1 MDEEKILF
9 LLEKI
14 SDNMGNLN
22 EAIIDLKSEVYT
34 VKEEMADLKTEVYTA
49 REAITDLKSEIY
61 TAKEEIKKLG
71 TKIDSEI
78 TDKIR
83 ALFDDRQ
90 VMHEKIDKINE
101 KIDRIQID
109 VNNMTIKTLYHDNK
123 IVELSKKL
131 GNR

>member
-14 SDNMGNLN
+14 NDKIGNLN
-22 EAIIDLKSEVYT
+22 ETVNDLKL
-34 VKEEMADLKTEVYTA
+34 EMH
-49 REAITDLKSEIY
+49 
-61 TAKEEIKKLG
+61 TAKEEIRKLG

-78 TDKIR
+78 TNKIR

-90 VMHEKIDKINE
+90 VMHEKVDEINE

-109 VNNMTIKTLYHDNK
+109 VNNITIKTLYHDNK
-123 IVELSKKL
+123 IVELGKKL

>member
-1 MDEEKILF
+1 MH
-9 LLEKI
+9 
-14 SDNMGNLN
+14 
-22 EAIIDLKSEVYT
+22 
-34 VKEEMADLKTEVYTA
+34 
-49 REAITDLKSEIY
+49 
-61 TAKEEIKKLG
+61 TAKEEIRKLG

-90 VMHEKIDKINE
+90 VMHEKVNEINE

-109 VNNMTIKTLYHDNK
+109 VNNITIKTLYHDNK
-123 IVELSKKL
+123 IIEISKKL